1 MSSTGAGRRSSH
13 EGAKEIGVDE
23 AIAFIAETTESLAR
37 LARRHDLDM
46 LDYILRMAR
55 LEAEEHWRR
64 RDRRTLS

>member
-13 EGAKEIGVDE
+13 EGVEEIGVDE